1 MQANHNFTQDKLVV
15 RDLIEARGV
24 TSFSITV
31 AVLCAVVLFAD
42 GFNTQIIG
50 FIAPGISHEW
60 AINKATLG
68 MVFSSGFAG
77 LLAGLIL
84 LSPFPGRIGTARVV
98 LLCTAMFSVCTML
111 TVLADSPTSLM
122 VYRFITGV
130 GLGGAIPG
138 AIALTGEYAPPKYRG
153 TIMIL
158 MNTGFAFGAVAG
170 GSLSSLMLTRYGWR
184 PILFIGGIIPALA
197 LLPLFWYLP
206 ESVSF
211 LLRKPERR
219 GRVAAILRRID
230 PACAVLP
237 EHVVVSFARSA
248 PASFKTSDIFRDR
261 RLLGTLAMWG
271 VFFVTLLETF
281 CLQSWL
287 PTVLIDQGFGV
298 AAATA
303 TGTLFSASGIA
314 AVLVVGPFID
324 RFGPYGA
331 MGTLFVIGTLFI
343 AALGPAM
350 TMPLAVLFTTIV
362 LAGFCVGS
370 TQKAAAS
377 LPVYFYPTD
386 LCAAGAGWSYGVG
399 RLGAIVG
406 PYLIGLAL
414 HSGLPVSTLFYF
426 SALPMLM
433 GAFCVLTLGRQSR
446 KAGSS
451 ARNVPASVVPLSNRS

>member
-1 MQANHNFTQDKLVV
+1 MNTFREKIVV
-15 RDLIEARGV
+15 QDLIDARGV

-50 FIAPGISHEW
+50 FIAPAITKEWGID
-60 AINKATLG
+60 KAALG

-84 LSPFPGRIGTARVV
+84 LSPLPNRIGPTKVV
-98 LLCTAMFSVCTML
+98 LLCTAMFSICTML
-111 TVLADSPTSLM
+111 TLLANSATSLM

-138 AIALTGEYAPPKYRG
+138 AIALTGEYAPRKYRG
-153 TIMIL
+153 TIMVL

-170 GSLSSLMLTRYGWR
+170 GSLASLVLVRYGWR
-184 PILFIGGIIPALA
+184 PILFVGGVIPAIA
-197 LLPLFWYLP
+197 LLLLIRYLP
-206 ESVSF
+206 ESISF
-211 LLRKPERR
+211 LLARPEKRR
-219 GRVAAILRRID
+219 HVEKILHRID
-230 PACAVLP
+230 PAQQPLSEDTIVSYSKAVP
-237 EHVVVSFARSA
+237 VKYTAV
-248 PASFKTSDIFRDR
+248 DIFRDKR
-261 RLLGTLAMWG
+261 FWGTVAMWG

-298 AAATA
+298 SAATA

-314 AVLVVGPFID
+314 AVLIVGPFID
-324 RFGPYGA
+324 RFGPYRV
-331 MGTLFVIGTLFI
+331 MGLLFVIGTLFI
-343 AALGPAM
+343 AALGPVMQQPVA
-350 TMPLAVLFTTIV
+350 LLFAVIV

-414 HSGLPVSTLFYF
+414 HSGLPVSTLFYIG
-426 SALPMLM
+426 AMPMLF
-433 GAFCVLTLGRQSR
+433 GAFCVLSLGRQSR
-446 KAGSS
+446 KSGGRSS
-451 ARNVPASVVPLSNRS
+451 TVTASTIPASHRS

>member
-1 MQANHNFTQDKLVV
+1 MQANQQNYQDRVV
-15 RDLIEARGV
+15 VQDLIEARGV

-50 FIAPGISHEW
+50 FIAPGISREW
-60 AINKATLG
+60 AIDKVALG

-84 LSPFPGRIGTARVV
+84 LAPFPGRIGTARVV
-98 LLCTAMFSVCTML
+98 LICTAMFSVCTML
-111 TVLADSPTSLM
+111 TVMANSATSLM
-122 VYRFITGV
+122 IYRFVTGV

-138 AIALTGEYAPPKYRG
+138 AIALTGEYAPRKYRG

-184 PILFIGGIIPALA
+184 PILFIGGIIPAVA
-197 LLPLFWYLP
+197 LLPLLRYLP

-211 LLRKPERR
+211 LIRKPAERAK
-219 GRVAAILRRID
+219 VQTILRRID
-230 PACAVLP
+230 PSCPPLAD
-237 EHVVVSFARSA
+237 HTQVSYGRTPPVQLKS
-248 PASFKTSDIFRDR
+248 SDIFCDR

-287 PTVLIDQGFGV
+287 PTVLIDQGFGI
-298 AAATA
+298 AAATS

-324 RFGPYGA
+324 RFGPYRV
-331 MGTLFVIGTLFI
+331 MSTLFVVGTLFI

-350 TMPLAVLFTTIV
+350 TLPLGVLVATIV

-446 KAGSS
+446 KAGHQ
-451 ARNVPASVVPLSNRS
+451 ARAVPASVVPASNRS

>member
-1 MQANHNFTQDKLVV
+1 MNRFQEKLIVQDVI
-15 RDLIEARGV
+15 DARGV

-50 FIAPGISHEW
+50 FIAPAITKEW
-60 AINKATLG
+60 AINKAALG

-84 LSPFPGRIGTARVV
+84 LSPLPNRIGPTKVV
-98 LLCTAMFSVCTML
+98 LLCTAMFSICTML
-111 TVLADSPTSLM
+111 TLLADSVASLM

-138 AIALTGEYAPPKYRG
+138 AIALTGEYAPRKYRG
-153 TIMIL
+153 TIMVL

-170 GSLSSLMLTRYGWR
+170 GSLASLMLVRYGWR
-184 PILFIGGIIPALA
+184 PILFIGGVIPALA
-197 LLPLFWYLP
+197 LLLLMRYLP
-206 ESVSF
+206 ESISF
-211 LLRKPERR
+211 LLARPDKRKKVE
-219 GRVAAILRRID
+219 AILRRID
-230 PACAVLP
+230 PARTSLADNVAVTYGKATP
-237 EHVVVSFARSA
+237 V
-248 PASFKTSDIFRDR
+248 KYTSTDIFRDK
-261 RLLGTLAMWG
+261 RLWGTVAMWG

-298 AAATA
+298 SAATA

-314 AVLVVGPFID
+314 AVLIVGPFID
-324 RFGPYGA
+324 RFGPYRV
-331 MGTLFVIGTLFI
+331 MGLLFVIGTLFI
-343 AALGPAM
+343 AALGPVM
-350 TMPLAVLFTTIV
+350 QQPVGLIFAVIM

-406 PYLIGLAL
+406 PYLIGLGL
-414 HSGLPVSTLFYF
+414 HSGLPITTLFYIG
-426 SALPMLM
+426 ALPMLF
-433 GAFCVLTLGRQSR
+433 GAFCVFSLGRLSR
-446 KAGSS
+446 KSGQRNSTVATTGS
-451 ARNVPASVVPLSNRS
+451 AVPISHRS

>member
-1 MQANHNFTQDKLVV
+1 MDSFKERLVV
-15 RDLIEARGV
+15 QDLIDARGV
-24 TSFSITV
+24 TKFSITV

-50 FIAPGISHEW
+50 FIAPAITKEW
-60 AINKATLG
+60 AIDKAALG

-84 LSPFPGRIGTARVV
+84 LSPFPGRIGPTRVV

-111 TVLADSPTSLM
+111 TLLADSVTSLM
-122 VYRFITGV
+122 IYRFITGV

-138 AIALTGEYAPPKYRG
+138 AIALTGEYAPRKNRG
-153 TIMIL
+153 TIMVL

-170 GSLSSLMLTRYGWR
+170 GSLASVMLVRYGWR
-184 PILFIGGIIPALA
+184 PILFIGGVIPLVA
-197 LLPLFWYLP
+197 LLLLVRYLP
-206 ESVSF
+206 ESVSY
-211 LLRKPERR
+211 LLGRPDKRKKVE
-219 GRVAAILRRID
+219 AILRRID
-230 PACAVLP
+230 PSQGALP
-237 EHVVVSFARSA
+237 DDTVVTYGKAM
-248 PASFKTSDIFRDR
+248 PAKYASTDIFRDKR
-261 RLLGTLAMWG
+261 FWGTLAMWG

-298 AAATA
+298 SAATA

-314 AVLVVGPFID
+314 AVLIVGPFID
-324 RFGPYGA
+324 RFGPYRV
-331 MGTLFVIGTLFI
+331 MGFLFVVGTGFI
-343 AALGPAM
+343 AALGPIM
-350 TMPLAVLFTTIV
+350 KQSVELIFAVIV

-414 HSGLPVSTLFYF
+414 HSGLSISTLFYI
-426 SALPMLM
+426 SALPMLF
-433 GAFCVLTLGRQSR
+433 GAFCVLNLGRQSR
-446 KAGSS
+446 KSGKPGHAAAVPPQVQPAHASQ
-451 ARNVPASVVPLSNRS
+451 RN

>member
-1 MQANHNFTQDKLVV
+1 MDSFQDKVV
-15 RDLIEARGV
+15 VQDLIDARGV

-50 FIAPGISHEW
+50 FIAPAITKEWGID
-60 AINKATLG
+60 KAVLG

-84 LSPFPGRIGTARVV
+84 LSPLPNRIGPTRVV
-98 LLCTAMFSVCTML
+98 LLCTAMFSICTML
-111 TVLADSPTSLM
+111 TLLANSATSLM
-122 VYRFITGV
+122 IYRFITGV

-138 AIALTGEYAPPKYRG
+138 AIALTGEYAPRKYRG
-153 TIMIL
+153 TIMVL

-170 GSLSSLMLTRYGWR
+170 GSLASLMLVHYGWR
-184 PILFIGGIIPALA
+184 PILFIGGVIPLLA
-197 LLPLFWYLP
+197 LVLLIRYLP
-206 ESVSF
+206 ESISF
-211 LLRKPERR
+211 LL
-219 GRVAAILRRID
+219 GRPDKRVKAAAILRRID
-230 PACAVLP
+230 PTKGALP
-237 EHVVVSFARSA
+237 DSTTVSYSRAA
-248 PASFKTSDIFRDR
+248 PVKYTSTDIFRDKR
-261 RLLGTLAMWG
+261 FWGTVAMWG

-298 AAATA
+298 SAATA

-314 AVLVVGPFID
+314 AVLIVGPFID
-324 RFGPYGA
+324 RYGPYRV
-331 MGTLFVIGTLFI
+331 MGSLFVIGTLFI
-343 AALGPAM
+343 AALGPVMQQPVA
-350 TMPLAVLFTTIV
+350 LIFTVIV

-414 HSGLPVSTLFYF
+414 HSGLPVSTLFYIG
-426 SALPMLM
+426 ALPMLF
-433 GAFCVLTLGRQSR
+433 GAFCVLTLGRLSR
-446 KAGSS
+446 KTGARSATMAGN
-451 ARNVPASVVPLSNRS
+451 AVPASQRS